1 MEFAQWMQWLIPI
14 LSAVLSGSGIWALLS
29 ARTTAKA
36 TQAAALAAAAP
47 AQTQA
52 VTADWSALMQYWQ
65 AEMSTMRS
73 TSQGLEVRILF
84 LEQQREDD
92 LAHIDALEQHIWK
105 SLPPPP
111 PPRKLRRPPPDTG
124 P

>member
-1 MEFAQWMQWLIPI
+1 MQFAEWMQWFIPL
-14 LSAVLSGSGIWALLS
+14 LSALLSGSGFWALAT

-36 TQAAALAAAAP
+36 TQAAAEAAAKP
-47 AQTQA
+47 AEQQA
-52 VTADWSALMQYWQ
+52 VTADWTALMAYWQ
-65 AEMSTMRS
+65 AEMTAMRTNAS
-73 TSQGLEVRILF
+73 GLEVRIMF

-105 SLPPPP
+105 ALPPPP
-111 PPRKLRRPPPDTG
+111 PPRRLRKPPDTG

>member
-1 MEFAQWMQWLIPI
+1 MEYAQWMQWLIPI
-14 LSAVLSGSGIWALLS
+14 LCALLTGTGFWALLS
-29 ARTTAKA
+29 ARATAKA
-36 TQAAALAAAAP
+36 TQAAAEAAAAP
-47 AQTQA
+47 VQKQA
-52 VTADWSALMQYWQ
+52 DTADWTALMSYWQ
-65 AEMSTMRS
+65 AEMSAMR
-73 TSQGLEVRILF
+73 TTAQQLEVRILF

-111 PPRKLRRPPPDTG
+111 PPRRFRKPDTA